1 MAMSKSIAQ
10 SFVSGLAASLVLS
23 GRREEVEK
31 MAQAE
36 QDFPFR
42 LMFIEAAL
50 GRREAALDALQRM
63 RAGEPQ
69 RVALAM
75 MQPELSMLRDEPRW
89 RAVRRSLNVPDS
101 PLEPRP

>member
-1 MAMSKSIAQ
+1 MHRGGSHW
-10 SFVSGLAASLVLS
+10 LAAALVLT

-31 MAQAE
+31 MAKEE
-36 QDFPFR
+36 QGFPFR

-50 GRREAALDALQRM
+50 GKREAALDALQRM

-75 MQPELSMLRDEPRW
+75 MQPELSMLRHEPRW
-89 RAVRRSLNVPDS
+89 LAVRRSLNAPDL